1 MYRKKNIY
9 LVYTEFFFKYMIKH
23 HDRLL
28 CQTQQMT
35 VQLSNE
41 RIKLVRR

>member
-1 MYRKKNIY
+1 MYRRKNIY
-9 LVYTEFFFKYMIKH
+9 LVYTEFFLYMIKH